1 MGQMKADAHELKVE
15 KDHALIVLIL
25 CLLGSGWGVVIA
37 AVLSKQEDKK
47 KNGIIYGVLC
57 VFTSWLLIGWVLA
70 IMAGLAIK
78 KNSE

>member
-25 CLLGSGWGVVIA
+25 CILGSGWGVIIA

-47 KNGIIYGVLC
+47 KNGIIWGVICLLLTE
-57 VFTSWLLIGWVLA
+57 VLIGWILA
-70 IMAGLAIK
+70 IMCGLAIK